1 MKESQEKKLRQYVR
15 LLLEVGYAD
24 VMTGPG
30 NGGGTGRPAGTID
43 QYTEIMGY
51 PLHAWKEVIRGRPDR
66 EFVIAGKSLNQGGP
80 DRHEKE
86 ARAEWDSCDRCD
98 LLWSQMSNI
107 IRKWPPG
114 DSRLGKRQDHL
125 DQGERGGPY
134 EELLRR
140 SHVSEFDKEWDR
152 FWASE
157 GTQLAVE
164 ILDPTGVTSWQY
176 VKPAWDDYEAAHLR
190 AQTELRTN
198 GVTIAYAGYTGETWL
213 NQILIILALLSVIPV
228 LGKAGKLGK
237 LGKIPEWLQ
246 FKRIQRWLGDR
257 KFVKKLKGYLPAKL
271 KKDLDFLEDF
281 VDDAAEGRPRPGGDW
296 KNY

>member
-15 LLLEVGYAD
+15 LLLEVGHS

-125 DQGERGGPY
+125 DQGKRGGPY

-157 GTQLAVE
+157 GTQIVKELV
-164 ILDPTGVTSWQY
+164 DPTGITSWDDLQ
-176 VKPAWDDYEAAHLR
+176 PAWDDVVAANLR

-198 GVTIAYAGYTGETWL
+198 GVTIQYAGFVGNGWL
-213 NQILIILALLSVIPV
+213 RQILLLFVLLSMIPI
-228 LGKAGKLGK
+228 AGKLGK
-237 LGKIPEWLQ
+237 LGKIPKWLK
-246 FKRIQRWLGDR
+246 FTKIQRWLLDTKLMKKLR
-257 KFVKKLKGYLPAKL
+257 KVGPKRLTKHLDELEEFVKDVVENGP
-271 KKDLDFLEDF
+271 DP
-281 VDDAAEGRPRPGGDW
+281 DDWRVGW
-296 KNY
+296 